1 MQPFVVDRMDHFF
14 LSIICAGILLL
25 VTAFALGTP
34 SMRADV
40 PLERTV
46 LLHRGALNNDLP
58 PRSSNDGPPA
68 KVIRTGL

>member
-1 MQPFVVDRMDHFF
+1 MDHFF
-14 LSIICAGILLL
+14 LSVICASILLL

-34 SMRADV
+34 SMRPDA
-40 PLERTV
+40 PPEQTV